1 MSPSADITSQ
11 IQAIAQEEDI
21 VKKIKSLHS
30 LIHDNDLKVKDV
42 AQKMNVKSSYVCHLL
57 RLNKLPEVVIDG
69 YYSKSISLSHLFIIS
84 RLKSE
89 EQMIETYEKVLANSL
104 TIKSTEE
111 LVRDILYGIKSTGE
125 YLSREEKDKIIQD
138 LKSKKKNMDVTLI
151 QTRIKSKLIV
161 EMKGSLENTGNAL
174 RSLIKHL
181 ESWNI

>member
-84 RLKSE
+84 RLKNPKQMVDLY
-89 EQMIETYEKVLANSL
+89 EQVLANSL
-104 TIKSTEE
+104 TIKKTEE
-111 LVRDILYGIKSTGE
+111 LVREILYGIKSIGD
-125 YLSREEKDKIIQD
+125 YIGREEKDKIVQD
-138 LKSKKKNMDVTLI
+138 LKAKKKNLDISLV
-151 QTRIKSKLIV
+151 QTRIKTK
-161 EMKGSLENTGNAL
+161 
-174 RSLIKHL
+174 
-181 ESWNI
+181 